1 VTTSDEQSSSSRAP
15 LPEGTIPV
23 GIGLLVA
30 GLASFAFLKVGKNAL
45 GGDKAFSPVLSLWFA
60 TFALAPG
67 FFLPLEQ
74 ELGRAISSRR
84 ALGQGS
90 RPLVRKVA
98 TLGVILAS
106 IVAAVILAL
115 SPVITRSYFDG
126 SWVMLIALL
135 VAFASYAPVHLA
147 RGIASGS
154 GRFRAYAIVMGADG
168 AVRVVLCIMLAVLS
182 VKTVGPYGMAVALA
196 PLAGFFYVL
205 GRGSLRTEDGPPAT
219 WKEVTPNLGWLLLGS
234 VFAASLVN
242 AGPVAATI
250 LKTKAQSALVTQFG
264 YGVLLSRIPLFLFQA
279 VQAALLPRLSGLAA
293 RNELAEFKAG
303 FRKLLYIVL
312 AVGVVGTAGA
322 YVLGPFVI
330 RKMYNSELTGRTLAM
345 LALGS
350 AAYMAALALAQ
361 AVIALKGHALV
372 GVGWGTGTIAF
383 VVVTWVSS
391 HDLFRRIEYG
401 LVASSLAALV
411 TFAIA
416 LRSRLRAGA
425 TPSHQSIMEAVI
437 DMPFET

>member
-1 VTTSDEQSSSSRAP
+1 MSDEQSSSSRAP

-30 GLASFAFLKVGKNAL
+30 GLASFAFLRVGKSAM

-74 ELGRAISSRR
+74 ELGRAISHRR
-84 ALGQGS
+84 AIGQGA
-90 RPLVRKVA
+90 RPVVRKVVL
-98 TLGVILAS
+98 LGAGLAS
-106 IVAAVILAL
+106 AVVLVVLGAG
-115 SPVITRSYFDG
+115 SAITNSYFDG
-126 SWVMLIALL
+126 DWVLLVALL

-154 GRFRAYAIVMGADG
+154 GRFRAYAVVMGADG
-168 AVRVVLCIMLAVLS
+168 AVRVVLCIILAV
-182 VKTVGPYGMAVALA
+182 VGIKTAGAYGLAVALA
-196 PLAGFFYVL
+196 PLAGFLFVAA
-205 GRGSLRTEDGPPAT
+205 RGQLRTEDGPPAS

-234 VFAASLVN
+234 VFAAGLVN
-242 AGPVAATI
+242 AGPVSATL
-250 LKTKAQSALVTQFG
+250 LKADNQKDFVTQFG

-293 RNELAEFKAG
+293 RNELDEFRAG
-303 FRKLLYIVL
+303 FRKLMYIVL
-312 AVGVVGTAGA
+312 TVGVLGTSGA
-322 YVLGPFVI
+322 FLVGPFI
-330 RKMYNSELTGRTLAM
+330 IKKMYDADLSSRTMAM

-372 GVGWGTGTIAF
+372 ALGWGTGMATF
-383 VVVTWVSS
+383 VLVTWLSG

-401 LVASSLAALV
+401 LVASSLAALL
-411 TFAIA
+411 TFSVA
-416 LRSRLRAGA
+416 LKSRLRSGA
-425 TPSHQSIMEAVI
+425 EPSEQSIMEAMI
-437 DMPFET
+437 DMPFES